1 MANQNILTYGAAI
14 TNIEQTYYAP
24 VAVIP
29 PAYNIPLGTSYVF
42 LSKVDPWPVDA
53 TPPLPTQD
61 QQYIKSVFKNMF
73 VAKKVTSN
81 DLSPVIRRIDWTAN
95 TVYDYYQD
103 NVNMF
108 AKDVDGYPIYE
119 FYVKNTYDQVF
130 KCLWNNNGAPSTVM
144 PFFQPGTYGNNPATA
159 NIFQGADNYKWVYM
173 YTVSSGLK
181 IQFMDSSWIP
191 VPVGANTPN
200 PLLTNAGSGDIE
212 VINVTNGGSGY
223 DPANAIITVTVTGD
237 GSGASG
243 TAEVTDGV
251 ITDIVVTSSGSNYS
265 YANVMITSSLGSN
278 ATAIASASPV
288 GGHSYDPISELGCTN
303 LMVSVEFNGSE
314 GGYIPTDVIYH
325 QLGILVDPT
334 TTQLSPYPA
343 NGTIY
348 STSTKLVVAPG
359 FGSYLSDET
368 VFQGTS
374 LEAATFTATVL
385 SFDVGNNVVSVINT
399 NGTPTLNGPLFAA
412 SSGTTRTLL
421 NYSPP
426 NFTLFSGYMSFIE
439 NRSAIQR
446 STDGIEQFK
455 IVLGY

>member
-14 TNIEQTYYAP
+14 TSIEQTYYVP
-24 VAVIP
+24 VATLPQQNTV
-29 PAYNIPLGTSYVF
+29 PLGTSYVF

-81 DLSPVIRRIDWTAN
+81 DLCPVLRRIDWTTN

-103 NVNMF
+103 NINMF

-119 FYVKNTYDQVF
+119 FYIKNSYDQVF
-130 KCLWNNNGAPSTVM
+130 KCLWNNNYAPSTVM
-144 PFFQPGTYGNNPATA
+144 PFFQPGTYGNNPATT

-200 PLLTNAGSGDIE
+200 PLISNAGSGDIE
-212 VINVTNGGSGY
+212 VINITNGGSGY
-223 DPANAIITVTVTGD
+223 DPANAIISVVVTGD
-237 GSGASG
+237 GSDASG
-243 TAEVTDGV
+243 TAQVTNGV
-251 ITDIVVTSSGSNYS
+251 ITDITVTNTGYNYS
-265 YANVMITSSLGSN
+265 YANVIISSSLGSN

-288 GGHSYDPISELGCTN
+288 GGHGYDPISELGCTN

-314 GGYIPTDVIYH
+314 GGYIPTDIIYH
-325 QLGILVDPT
+325 QLGILIDPT
-334 TTQLSPYPA
+334 TSQLSPYPA

-374 LEAATFTATVL
+374 LDTATFVATVL

-399 NGTPTLNGPLFAA
+399 NGTPTLNGPVFAA

-421 NYSPP
+421 NYNPP

-446 STDGIEQFK
+446 SVDGIEQFK